1 MYEYQSGEFVSGYW
15 ALDARPQPQSNTNLN
30 RTIHSEGRLEW
41 IKPEN
46 RNFDN
51 QNSLLVNPLSPNSV
65 QQQFSPNDIHTLS

>member
-1 MYEYQSGEFVSGYW
+1 MFEYQSGEFVSGYW

-41 IKPEN
+41 IKPKN

-51 QNSLLVNPLSPNSV
+51 QNSLLVNRMFS
-65 QQQFSPNDIHTLS
+65 QFFVILPFSGIV